1 MLPPST
7 LKFLAGIAAVLALSV
22 ACTREIGDSC
32 TTGTDC
38 SQTGGRTCDTTMPG
52 GYCTVANCEPDSC
65 PEEAACMGFVSAPS
79 TADSCRSL
87 NDSRELRQFCM
98 RRCSSQNDC
107 RGGYSCEDLN
117 ANDNAWG
124 AKRLDNSSADG
135 RVCALPYTA
144 IAAVETARE
153 LPDTTVNTGYCSASA
168 YVDNGYYAVG
178 GNSGSGPN
186 SSAGNAG
193 SAGTAGSLGVAGG
206 AGLSSSAGSAGDAS
220 VISTAGSPDDV
231 GQPGNA
237 GSSGGGTA
245 GRDNASP

>member
-1 MLPPST
+1 MLSPPK
-7 LKFLAGIAAVLALSV
+7 LKSLAAIVAVLVLTV

-79 TADSCRSL
+79 TADSCSGL

-98 RRCSSQNDC
+98 RRCSSQDDC
-107 RGGYSCEDLN
+107 RGGYICADLN
-117 ANDNAWG
+117 AEKNDWG
-124 AKRLDNSSADG
+124 AKRLDNASADG

-144 IAAVETARE
+144 RAAVKDA
-153 LPDTTVNTGYCSASA
+153 TVRAGYCSASA

-178 GNSGSGPN
+178 GSSGVGLTN
-186 SSAGNAG
+186 TAGNAG
-193 SAGTAGSLGVAGG
+193 SAGMAVDLGMN
-206 AGLSSSAGSAGDAS
+206 SSAGSAGVAS
-220 VISTAGSPDDV
+220 VISTAGSTGDV
-231 GQPGNA
+231 GQAGNA
-237 GSSGGGTA
+237 GSSAGGTA
-245 GRDNASP
+245 GAASDSP